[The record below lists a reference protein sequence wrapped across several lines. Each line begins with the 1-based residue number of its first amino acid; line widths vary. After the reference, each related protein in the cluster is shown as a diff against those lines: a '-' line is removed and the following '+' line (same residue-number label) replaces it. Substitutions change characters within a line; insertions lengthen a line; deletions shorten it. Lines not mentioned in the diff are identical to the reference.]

1 MLVAIALSLLTVKIN
16 VVLEISI
23 NNCSSTDRGEG
34 TSNFK
39 TLRNPEREGEKTFTW
54 QWRNSK
60 EKERLGENGEQ
71 GGSYMKA

>member
-39 TLRNPEREGEKTFTW
+39 TLRNPEREGQKTFT
-54 QWRNSK
+54 
-60 EKERLGENGEQ
+60 
-71 GGSYMKA
+71 